1 MFSYDCNRTSCR
13 PIQSV
18 IRVVIYKL
26 LITRMITHCIGLHSV
41 LLPLFII
48 LQEDT
53 SRDIDWLQHVKTS
66 HGSVA
71 MSSLMEAKTINEQ
84 GFYSVGCHNEDESS
98 LVPEQLT
105 LPNVIKL
112 RVPSG
117 ATGNSREYTLD
128 DLKDL
133 QSKLMLIAAKASHGK
148 QDVDQFV
155 DVS

>member
-1 MFSYDCNRTSCR
+1 METLSTLEKF
-13 PIQSV
+13 Q
-18 IRVVIYKL
+18 
-26 LITRMITHCIGLHSV
+26 TRCTV
-41 LLPLFII
+41 LLPCTCSKHTSLSLIKLFVYD

-53 SRDIDWLQHVKTS
+53 SRHMDWLQNVKTS

-71 MSSLMEAKTINEQ
+71 MSSLMEAKTINEH
-84 GFYSVGCHNEDESS
+84 GIYSVGCLNEDASSS
-98 LVPEQLT
+98 LVQEQLT

-117 ATGNSREYTLD
+117 KTGNSKEYTLD

-148 QDVDQFV
+148 QDVDRFV
-155 DVS
+155 DVSLF